1 MKSVEVDEASSSGAA
16 IMIDIM
22 MHHHRRQHRMGRWY
36 VEGSVCNSVYSEFR
50 VHEILCTQHSV
61 YTESCVRESC
71 DLDPTH
77 NFVDHEKSIFPDEK
91 ELLE

>member
-22 MHHHRRQHRMGRWY
+22 MHHHRRQHRMERWY

-50 VHEILCTQHSV
+50 VHEILCTQNSV
-61 YTESCVRESC
+61 YAKV
-71 DLDPTH
+71 
-77 NFVDHEKSIFPDEK
+77 VI
-91 ELLE
+91 